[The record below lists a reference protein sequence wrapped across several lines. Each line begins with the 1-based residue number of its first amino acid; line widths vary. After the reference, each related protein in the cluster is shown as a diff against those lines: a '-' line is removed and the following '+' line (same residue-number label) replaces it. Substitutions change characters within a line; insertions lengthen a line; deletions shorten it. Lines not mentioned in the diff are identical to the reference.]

1 MKKMIKKICWVLVML
16 LVATSVATVLPAPQ
30 EAQAATKKAK
40 KPTVIRFNCTSGSY
54 ISISRG
60 NTTWRGGAVVLKP
73 GTYTVKCN
81 FRNYCSKEIH
91 KTISQL
97 RGQAWV
103 PGTIKKGQTASMFLG
118 FTAKNADSKQYVL
131 SLKAKD
137 NLKLSYVSGSAKFTN
152 NGNVKGR
159 KLSTNLFKWGTG
171 VQLSKSVPGNKKCS
185 GYFTFKM
192 KVTKTSGS
200 SSPSKKPGS
209 SKKPT
214 GKKPSSDW

>member
-1 MKKMIKKICWVLVML
+1 MKKMIKKIALILVMM
-16 LVATSVATVLPAPQ
+16 LVATSVATVVSVPQ
-30 EAQAATKKAK
+30 EVQAAAKAKKK
-40 KPTVIRFNCTSGSY
+40 KPTVIRFNCSSGTY
-54 ISISRG
+54 ATISRG
-60 NTTWRGGAVVLKP
+60 GTTWSKGATLKP
-73 GTYTVKCN
+73 GTYTVKCS

-118 FTAKNADSKQYVL
+118 FTAKNADSKQYIL

-159 KLSTNLFKWGTG
+159 KLSTDLFKWGKG

-192 KVTKTSGS
+192 KVSKAS
-200 SSPSKKPGS
+200 SSSKKPSKKP
-209 SKKPT
+209 T
-214 GKKPSSDW
+214 KKPSKSDW